1 LIKPF
6 NIIIILTGV
15 IKLDSQFNLGKFIIY
30 IGLIIAL
37 LGFLINTIEFNFN
50 WFGNLPGDIRIEK
63 ENFRLLIPIT
73 SMIIITIILNIII
86 YIIRLF
92 M

>member
-1 LIKPF
+1 
-6 NIIIILTGV
+6 V
-15 IKLDSQFNLGKFIIY
+15 IKLDSQFNLGKFLIY

>member
-15 IKLDSQFNLGKFIIY
+15 IKLDSQFNLGKFLIY

>member
-1 LIKPF
+1 M
-6 NIIIILTGV
+6 N
-15 IKLDSQFNLGKFIIY
+15 SQFSWGKLLIY

-37 LGFLINTIEFNFN
+37 VGFLINTIEINFN

-63 ENFRLLIPIT
+63 ENFKLLIPIT
-73 SMIIITIILNIII
+73 SMIIITIILNLII
-86 YIIRLF
+86 YIIRFF